1 MAGKRNTKEKREE
14 IMATEEEVVTSPAP
28 VEEEADT
35 VEPIEDTAE
44 VIEDQPAVETE
55 VVDMD
60 KKLEETP
67 VTTGLTPF
75 QQYMREK
82 ILNATKD

>member
-1 MAGKRNTKEKREE
+1 MAGKRNKQDEVV
-14 IMATEEEVVTSPAP
+14 EEEVKDIEVVDAP
-28 VEEEADT
+28 EVAEVE
-35 VEPIEDTAE
+35 EDTAE

-75 QQYMREK
+75 QQYMRAK

>member
-1 MAGKRNTKEKREE
+1 MAGKRSKK
-14 IMATEEEVVTSPAP
+14 
-28 VEEEADT
+28 
-35 VEPIEDTAE
+35 AE
-44 VIEDQPAVETE
+44 VIEEEVKDIEVVEAPEVAEAEKEDTNIIEDQPSVETE

-67 VTTGLTPF
+67 DTSGLTPL

-82 ILNATKD
+82 IRNATKD

>member
-1 MAGKRNTKEKREE
+1 MAGKRNKKAEVV
-14 IMATEEEVVTSPAP
+14 EEEVKDIEVVEAP
-28 VEEEADT
+28 EVAEA
-35 VEPIEDTAE
+35 EKEDTNI
-44 VIEDQPAVETE
+44 IEDQPSVETE

-67 VTTGLTPF
+67 DNSGLTPL

-82 ILNATKD
+82 IKNATKD

>member
-1 MAGKRNTKEKREE
+1 MAGKRNKQEE
-14 IMATEEEVVTSPAP
+14 VIEEEVKDTEVVDAP
-28 VEEEADT
+28 EAA
-35 VEPIEDTAE
+35 EAEEDTPE
-44 VIEDQPAVETE
+44 VIEDQPSVETE

-67 VTTGLTPF
+67 ATSGLTPF
-75 QQYMREK
+75 QVYMREK